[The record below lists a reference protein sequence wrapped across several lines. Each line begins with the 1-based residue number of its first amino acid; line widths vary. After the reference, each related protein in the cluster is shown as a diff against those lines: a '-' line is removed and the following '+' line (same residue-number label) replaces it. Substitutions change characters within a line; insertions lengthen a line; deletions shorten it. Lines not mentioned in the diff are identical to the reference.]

1 LTPPVGDDTK
11 LRERFAPR
19 MKSCDSFFV
28 GCLFCL
34 LCNPS
39 FGQSDPAYEPAVT
52 AIKSVLPAVVNI
64 NTERLVRRQIRGPED
79 DYYEQFFD
87 GPSRRP
93 IEIRQRVK
101 SLGSGFLV
109 DANGLIVTNEH
120 VVQRAQDLK
129 IKVTLN
135 DGRSFNARYVAGD
148 SASDLALIRI
158 EDGGALPYIDL
169 SKLSPNLLGETV
181 LVLGN
186 PLGYGSSVS
195 RGILSATDR
204 TVTVQGTEY
213 HNMLQTDAA
222 INPGNSGGP
231 LIDLSGSLVG
241 VSSVKMAFTSQG
253 IPTQG
258 LGFAIPAETVRA
270 KVEQLKLSGSSSN
283 SRPRSSPSRSKRPPN
298 LL

>member
-1 LTPPVGDDTK
+1 
-11 LRERFAPR
+11 
-19 MKSCDSFFV
+19 MKSCHSFFV
-28 GCLFCL
+28 SCLFWL
-34 LCNPS
+34 LCNPG
-39 FGQSDPAYEPAVT
+39 FGQSDPASEPTVI
-52 AIKSVLPAVVNI
+52 AIKTVLPAVVNI

-79 DYYEQFFD
+79 DYYDQFFD

-120 VVQRAQDLK
+120 VVQRAQDLR

-148 SASDLALIRI
+148 PASDLALIRI

-169 SKLSPNLLGETV
+169 NKLSPNLLGETV

-195 RGILSATDR
+195 R
-204 TVTVQGTEY
+204 
-213 HNMLQTDAA
+213 
-222 INPGNSGGP
+222 
-231 LIDLSGSLVG
+231 
-241 VSSVKMAFTSQG
+241 
-253 IPTQG
+253 
-258 LGFAIPAETVRA
+258 
-270 KVEQLKLSGSSSN
+270 
-283 SRPRSSPSRSKRPPN
+283 
-298 LL
+298 

>member
-1 LTPPVGDDTK
+1 MWV
-11 LRERFAPR
+11 
-19 MKSCDSFFV
+19 
-28 GCLFCL
+28 
-34 LCNPS
+34 LCTWS
-39 FGQSDPAYEPAVT
+39 LGQSDPASEPAVN
-52 AIKSVLPAVVNI
+52 AIKAVLPAVVNI
-64 NTERLVRRQIRGPED
+64 NTERLVRRQIRAPED
-79 DYYEQFFD
+79 DYYDQYFD
-87 GPSRRP
+87 GPIRRP

-109 DANGLIVTNEH
+109 DPSGLIVTNEH

-148 SASDLALIRI
+148 SASDIALIRI

-169 SKLSPNLLGETV
+169 NKLSPNLLGETV

-195 RGILSATDR
+195 RGILSATNR
-204 TVTVQGTEY
+204 AITVKGTEY
-213 HNMLQTDAA
+213 RNMLQTDAA

-241 VSSVKMAFTSQG
+241 LSSVKMAFTSQG

-258 LGFAIPAETVRA
+258 LGFAIPADTVRA
-270 KVEQLKLSGSSSN
+270 KVEQLKLSGSFIN
-283 SRPRSSPSRSKRPPN
+283 SRPRNSPSKTGRPPN
-298 LL
+298 LR

>member
-1 LTPPVGDDTK
+1 
-11 LRERFAPR
+11 
-19 MKSCDSFFV
+19 
-28 GCLFCL
+28 
-34 LCNPS
+34 
-39 FGQSDPAYEPAVT
+39 
-52 AIKSVLPAVVNI
+52 VNI
-64 NTERLVRRQIRGPED
+64 NTERLVRRQIRRPED
-79 DYYEQFFD
+79 DYYDQYFD
-87 GPSRRP
+87 GPARRP

-109 DANGLIVTNEH
+109 DEGGLIVTNEH

-158 EDGGALPYIDL
+158 EDGTAFPYIDL
-169 SKLSPNLLGETV
+169 NKLSPNLLGETV

-195 RGILSATDR
+195 RGILSATNR
-204 TVTVQGTEY
+204 TVMVKGTEY
-213 HNMLQTDAA
+213 RNMLQTDAA

-258 LGFAIPAETVRA
+258 LAFAIPAETIRA
-270 KVEQLKLSGSSSN
+270 KVEQLKQTGSNAN
-283 SRPRSSPSRSKRPPN
+283 SRPRNSPPRAGRPPN